1 MKMNRSLHFYCLT
14 ISVRVLTCS
23 PSLFFGHYL
32 LYPQGARR
40 VGRCAACSP
49 NWTNQRL
56 PLRRRSAPTLSVT
69 RNKNRTSSF
78 CYPGRLNSLL
88 FHSLAQT
95 PTLGSLTSLLCVF
108 AAVVLDMTITPTTNL
123 NQPTN
128 QNRERVGQHRR
139 SVSVGQRRDP
149 RARVQQLPLQ
159 RGERHLLRGGCS
171 GPLFLGRRVCEPSTS
186 VGGHYGR
193 LRDQQPGMM
202 RQKSV

>member
-1 MKMNRSLHFYCLT
+1 VKMNRSLHFYCLT

-128 QNRERVGQHRR
+128 QPIKTGNAWDSTVVVFLSDNGGIPEHGSSNYPFKGGKGTYYEGGVRVPCFLAGGFVNRAL
-139 SVSVGQRRDP
+139 VSAGTTAGYATNSLV
-149 RARVQQLPLQ
+149 
-159 RGERHLLRGGCS
+159 
-171 GPLFLGRRVCEPSTS
+171 
-186 VGGHYGR
+186 
-193 LRDQQPGMM
+193 
-202 RQKSV
+202 

>member
-128 QNRERVGQHRR
+128 QPTNQSKQGT
-139 SVSVGQRRDP
+139 
-149 RARVQQLPLQ
+149 
-159 RGERHLLRGGCS
+159 RGTA
-171 GPLFLGRRVCEPSTS
+171 PS
-186 VGGHYGR
+186 
-193 LRDQQPGMM
+193 
-202 RQKSV
+202 

>member
-128 QNRERVGQHRR
+128 QPIKTGNAWDSTVVVFLSDNGGIPEHGSSNYPFKGGKGTYYEGGVRVPCFLAGGFVNRAL
-139 SVSVGQRRDP
+139 VSAGTTAGYATNSLV
-149 RARVQQLPLQ
+149 
-159 RGERHLLRGGCS
+159 
-171 GPLFLGRRVCEPSTS
+171 
-186 VGGHYGR
+186 
-193 LRDQQPGMM
+193 
-202 RQKSV
+202 

>member
-1 MKMNRSLHFYCLT
+1 MNRSLHFYCLT

-128 QNRERVGQHRR
+128 QPIKTGNAWDSTVVVFLSDNGGIPEHGSSNYPFKGGKGTYYEGGVRVPCFLAGGFVNRAL
-139 SVSVGQRRDP
+139 VSAGTTAGYATNSLV
-149 RARVQQLPLQ
+149 
-159 RGERHLLRGGCS
+159 
-171 GPLFLGRRVCEPSTS
+171 
-186 VGGHYGR
+186 
-193 LRDQQPGMM
+193 
-202 RQKSV
+202 